1 MKTKL
6 LPQSHSLLLVE
17 LTFPVALGRDRVEH
31 KKQVLAS
38 VRIARGG
45 QRQAVR
51 LLVGFQTNVSVQTH
65 P

>member
-1 MKTKL
+1 M
-6 LPQSHSLLLVE
+6 LVE

-31 KKQVLAS
+31 KKQVLVS

-51 LLVGFQTNVSVQTH
+51 LLVGFQTNVSSAQTH

>member
-1 MKTKL
+1 M
-6 LPQSHSLLLVE
+6 LVE